1 MAEPAKEQLAKAQL
15 QQLDAKFKNA
25 IDESTWV
32 TVQFNP
38 ETLKVS
44 YTNQIAQP
52 EGGGDRRGGQAQ
64 LFVGAGATKLTC
76 QLWFDVS
83 APQPPQPSKD
93 KEQGPVDD
101 VRKLTNRVS
110 FFITP
115 KPDGKKFV
123 PPAVRFLWGSFQF
136 DGIMEAVEESLEFFS
151 PEGKPLRASVSITL
165 TQQQITVFPP
175 VPLGQPPGQPAVGS
189 TPTTPIPS
197 GKSVQQTAGPNW
209 QSAAARNGIENPR
222 RPPPGKRLA

>member
-1 MAEPAKEQLAKAQL
+1 MSELAKAKL
-15 QQLDAKFKNA
+15 QQLDAKFANP
-25 IDESTWV
+25 IEEETWI

-44 YTNQIAQP
+44 YANQIAQP
-52 EGGGDRRGGQAQ
+52 EGGGDKRGAQAQ
-64 LFVGAGATKLTC
+64 LFVGAGTTKLTC

-83 APQPPQPSKD
+83 VPQSADEKQQSA
-93 KEQGPVDD
+93 VDD

-115 KPDGKKFV
+115 KEQNKKFV

-136 DGIMEAVEESLEFFS
+136 DGVMEALEESLEFFS

-165 TQQQITVFPP
+165 TQQKIMVFPP
-175 VPLGQPPGQPAVGS
+175 VAPHGTRSPGS
-189 TPTTPIPS
+189 TPTTPVPS
-197 GKSVQQTAGPNW
+197 GKSVQQVAGPNW
-209 QSAAARNGIENPR
+209 QAAAARNGIENPR
-222 RPPPGKRLA
+222 RPPPGQRLA

>member
-1 MAEPAKEQLAKAQL
+1 MTMAELAKAQL
-15 QQLDAKFKNA
+15 QQLDAKFATA
-25 IDESTWV
+25 IEEDTWV

-44 YTNQIAQP
+44 YANQIAQP
-52 EGGGDRRGGQAQ
+52 EGGGDKRGAQAQ
-64 LFVGAGATKLTC
+64 LFVGSGTTKLTC

-83 APQPPQPSKD
+83 APQSAQKTPQAT
-93 KEQGPVDD
+93 VDD

-115 KPDGKKFV
+115 KEENKKFV

-151 PEGKPLRASVSITL
+151 PEGKPLRASVSITM
-165 TQQQITVFPP
+165 TQQKIMVFPP
-175 VPLGQPPGQPAVGS
+175 VALGGPPSPGT
-189 TPTTPIPS
+189 TPTTPVPS
-197 GKSVQQTAGPNW
+197 GKSVQQVAGSNW
-209 QSAAARNGIENPR
+209 QGTAARNNIENPR
-222 RPPPGKRLA
+222 RPPPGQRLA